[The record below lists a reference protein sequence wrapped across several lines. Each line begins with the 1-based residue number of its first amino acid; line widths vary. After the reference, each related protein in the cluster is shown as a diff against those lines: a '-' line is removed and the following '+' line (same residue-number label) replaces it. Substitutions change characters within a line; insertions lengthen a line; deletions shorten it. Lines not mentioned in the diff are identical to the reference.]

1 MKRSLLRGMLLILSA
16 ALLLCGILSALIF
29 DVRLTGE
36 KTHELERLVQ
46 AAAGQFDPAADN
58 DAQAKSLGGAMP
70 GIRVTIIAPDG
81 TVTGDSAVDYAS
93 LENHAG
99 REEIRQA
106 SASRSAVTVRQSSTL
121 GSQMMYAALRTPE
134 GYYIRLAEEYPGL
147 GFDLLS
153 FLPAV
158 AASALAAFLC
168 ALFFASRLS
177 SSIAGPIVAMNES
190 LMGIKDGSTTLEAD
204 SYPYEELRTMAAKIN
219 SLAADVSRHI
229 ASLRDERD
237 KISFILDNMSEG
249 FILLDARSNILLVN
263 RSACGYL
270 SCGSGLVGRHA
281 LYLSRD
287 AAFLE
292 AISSALSSGQPGKLD
307 LERDGKILEV
317 RLTPVLRRQG
327 SLDGALIIT
336 LTDVTDNR
344 NAVQTRRDFFSNA
357 SHELKTPLTSI
368 QGCAELLCSEIPLSE
383 DQKRELLGR
392 IGLETER
399 MSTLI
404 GDIIMINR
412 LESGDV
418 AAEAEPVE
426 FEPVVLECCREIAP
440 FADRTGLQLSVQTQ
454 PALLMADPRNLHEL
468 VSNLLMNAVKYN
480 RPGGGVDVRLQRQ
493 GGQAVLTV
501 RNDGE
506 PIPPE
511 HQARVFERFY
521 RVDKGRSKTA
531 GGTGLGLSIVKHVVD
546 SLGGTIRLTSNHTRG
561 TTFMV
566 FLPCCDALPS
576 PAGDTTE
583 PT

>member
-16 ALLLCGILSALIF
+16 ALVLCGILSSLIF
-29 DVRLTGE
+29 DFRLTDE
-36 KTHELERLVQ
+36 KTAELERLVQ
-46 AAAGQFDPAADN
+46 AVSAQFDPRQDN
-58 DAQAKSLGGAMP
+58 DAQAKEFGRALAGV
-70 GIRVTIIAPDG
+70 RVTIIAPDG
-81 TVTGDSAVDYAS
+81 TVTGDSAVDYAT
-93 LENHAG
+93 LENHAD
-99 REEIRQA
+99 REEIRRA
-106 SASRSAVTVRQSSTL
+106 SSSHSAVTVRQSSTL
-121 GSQMMYAALRTPE
+121 GSQMMYAALRTQD
-134 GYYIRLAEEYPGL
+134 GYYIRLAEEYTGL
-147 GFDLLS
+147 AADLVS

-158 AASALAAFLC
+158 LAAALVAFLC

-190 LMGIKDGSTTLEAD
+190 LMGIKDGSTTLDPDA
-204 SYPYEELRTMAAKIN
+204 YPYEELRTMAAKIN

-229 ASLRDERD
+229 ASLQDERD

-249 FILLDARSNILLVN
+249 FILLDAQKNILLVN
-263 RSACGYL
+263 HSACHYL
-270 SCGSGLVGRHA
+270 NCGSDLVGRHA

-287 AAFLE
+287 AAFLD
-292 AISSALSSGQPGKLD
+292 AVTAALSSGQPGRLD
-307 LERDGKILEV
+307 LELDGKILET
-317 RLTPVLRRQG
+317 RLTPVARRQG
-327 SLDGALIIT
+327 NLDGALIVT

-357 SHELKTPLTSI
+357 SHELKTPITSI
-368 QGCAELLCSEIPLSE
+368 QGCAELLCSDIPLSE
-383 DQKRELLGR
+383 DQKKELLGR
-392 IGLETER
+392 IGMETER

-418 AAEAEPVE
+418 VTEQGPVE

-440 FADRTGLQLSVQTQ
+440 FAERSGLELSVQTQ
-454 PALLMADPRNLHEL
+454 PALLMANTRNLHEL
-468 VSNLLMNAVKYN
+468 VGNLLMNAVKYN
-480 RPGGGVDVRLQRQ
+480 RPGGGVDVRLQVHAS
-493 GGQAVLTV
+493 QAVLTV
-501 RNDGE
+501 RNDGD

-546 SLGGTIRLTSNHTRG
+546 SLGGSIRLTSNASRG

-566 FLPCCDALPS
+566 FLPCLSREGADGS
-576 PAGDTTE
+576 KK
-583 PT
+583 